1 MIDATFFQACKVAG
15 KNSTPCHE
23 LKKEGT
29 DVILID
35 MDPARFY
42 EVNCDCVG
50 ILKERASDIE
60 NKKPHQTR
68 RTNWRKKTTKVII
81 LPDSRYLVKIS
92 NKLSR
97 NKFSKNISIFF
108 IYSVE

>member
-1 MIDATFFQACKVAG
+1 MGSPLICYFQACKVAG

-68 RTNWRKKTTKVII
+68 RTNWRKKTTKVI
-81 LPDSRYLVKIS
+81 LLYLIS
-92 NKLSR
+92 TFN
-97 NKFSKNISIFF
+97 
-108 IYSVE
+108 

>member
-1 MIDATFFQACKVAG
+1 
-15 KNSTPCHE
+15 
-23 LKKEGT
+23 
-29 DVILID
+29 

-68 RTNWRKKTTKVII
+68 RTNWRKKTTKVGTQKIVFENNLSFSCNPQNLVSNYII
-81 LPDSRYLVKIS
+81 L
-92 NKLSR
+92 
-97 NKFSKNISIFF
+97 
-108 IYSVE
+108 E

>member
-1 MIDATFFQACKVAG
+1 
-15 KNSTPCHE
+15 
-23 LKKEGT
+23 
-29 DVILID
+29 

-68 RTNWRKKTTKVII
+68 RTNWRKKTTKVSFLWI
-81 LPDSRYLVKIS
+81 SSTIS
-92 NKLSR
+92 NDKRL
-97 NKFSKNISIFF
+97 
-108 IYSVE
+108 

>member
-68 RTNWRKKTTKVII
+68 RTNWRKKTTKVINF
-81 LPDSRYLVKIS
+81 PDSRY
-92 NKLSR
+92 R
-97 NKFSKNISIFF
+97 G
-108 IYSVE
+108 

>member
-1 MIDATFFQACKVAG
+1 
-15 KNSTPCHE
+15 
-23 LKKEGT
+23 
-29 DVILID
+29 

-68 RTNWRKKTTKVII
+68 RTNWRKKTTKVGMQ
-81 LPDSRYLVKIS
+81 KT
-92 NKLSR
+92 
-97 NKFSKNISIFF
+97 IFPK
-108 IYSVE
+108 

>member
-1 MIDATFFQACKVAG
+1 MAG

-68 RTNWRKKTTKVII
+68 RTNWRKKTTKVNFDSYNRGI
-81 LPDSRYLVKIS
+81 LAHTIMQLRL
-92 NKLSR
+92 
-97 NKFSKNISIFF
+97 
-108 IYSVE
+108 

>member
-1 MIDATFFQACKVAG
+1 
-15 KNSTPCHE
+15 
-23 LKKEGT
+23 
-29 DVILID
+29 

-68 RTNWRKKTTKVII
+68 RTNWRKKTTKVSFLSI
-81 LPDSRYLVKIS
+81 LYTIS
-92 NKLSR
+92 NDKRTLLHQER
-97 NKFSKNISIFF
+97 P
-108 IYSVE
+108 

>member
-1 MIDATFFQACKVAG
+1 MGQINSSIIISNFKACKVAG
-15 KNSTPCHE
+15 KNSTPCQE
-23 LKKEGT
+23 KKKEGT

-35 MDPARFY
+35 MDPTRFY

-68 RTNWRKKTTKVII
+68 RTNWRKKTTKV
-81 LPDSRYLVKIS
+81 YLLDV
-92 NKLSR
+92 
-97 NKFSKNISIFF
+97 SK
-108 IYSVE
+108 

>member
-81 LPDSRYLVKIS
+81 LPDSRYLVK
-92 NKLSR
+92 NLK
-97 NKFSKNISIFF
+97 
-108 IYSVE
+108 

>member
-1 MIDATFFQACKVAG
+1 MAG
-15 KNSTPCHE
+15 KNSTPCNE

-68 RTNWRKKTTKVII
+68 RTNWRKKTTKVRAFEFVQLWFRII
-81 LPDSRYLVKIS
+81 DTHLFKQSQ
-92 NKLSR
+92 
-97 NKFSKNISIFF
+97 
-108 IYSVE
+108 